1 MKIVRK
7 LAATLSVLLLVYLVV
22 VVIQTNFQGVEYP
35 SGMVADQT
43 GILPVESF
51 DDGIQTGNQAPD
63 FVLETLDG
71 NVLRLSDL
79 KGKKVFL
86 NFWAS
91 WCGPC
96 EDEMPHMQEYHD
108 TFAAESNYEIVAVNM
123 TQRESSKEDVADFV
137 EEYQLTFPIV
147 LDPNG
152 EVEKLYEVLA
162 FPTSYILNEE
172 GVVVHSFKGPIT
184 NPADLD
190 ALLNSY

>member
-7 LAATLSVLLLVYLVV
+7 VAATLSIVLLANLVV
-22 VVIQTNFQGVEYP
+22 VMIQTNFGEEEYQ
-35 SGMVADQT
+35 SGMVADQS
-43 GILPVESF
+43 GILPTESF
-51 DDGIQTGNQAPD
+51 NDGIQTGNQAPD

-71 NVLRLSDL
+71 DVVRLSDF

-96 EDEMPHMQEYHD
+96 EDEMPHMQLYYD
-108 TFAAESNYEIVAVNM
+108 DYAEQSNYEVVAVNM
-123 TQRESSKEDVADFV
+123 TQRERSNQDVVDFV
-137 EEYQLTFPIV
+137 DEYQLTFPIV

-162 FPTSYILNEE
+162 FPTSYILDEE
-172 GVVVHSFKGPIT
+172 GIVLHSFKGPIA
-184 NPADLD
+184 NPEELD
-190 ALLNSY
+190 ELLNAY